1 MPSKGTPV
9 SLSADLSA
17 ETLQARGSGMI
28 YLIDAE
34 KAVDI
39 VQHPFMMKRLQ
50 KIVSEETHHQYNK
63 SHIW

>member
-9 SLSADLSA
+9 SSSADLSA

-34 KAVDI
+34 KAVDKI
-39 VQHPFMMKRLQ
+39 QHPFMM

-63 SHIW
+63 GRIW